1 LHALTALLL
10 AACIGSWAYSQSA
23 PANKDVKAGTVQR
36 IKIHG
41 KALEGNLEGETTD
54 PDVTIYLPPGYESNR
69 NTRYP
74 VVYLLH
80 GYSGTDATW
89 TGRLAKLP
97 ESMDRDIAAK
107 SAKEMIVVMPN
118 AYTKYGGSMYS
129 NSVTTGDWE
138 SYIAEDLVSYMDK
151 NYRTIPDRMSRGIG
165 GHSMGG
171 YGAVRVAMKRPD
183 VFSSLYILSAC
194 CLMNNPGGQ
203 RGNGGGNRGAA
214 PRGAA
219 PRGDGARGDTPQGA
233 TPQGDA
239 PRGQAAGRGAGGR
252 GNGFANVQFAEAAA
266 WSPNPNNPPNYFD
279 LPTKDG
285 QVQPLIAAKWVANSP
300 LAMVDQYVGNL
311 KKFHAIA
318 GDVGTSD
325 GLMASNKQLEE
336 AFTNFGIQHTF
347 ETYDGDHTNR
357 IGARIEMK
365 VLPFFSEN
373 LVFVQQKKK

>member
-1 LHALTALLL
+1 MRSIHIKATIACLLI
-10 AACIGSWAYSQSA
+10 ACIAAWAQQ
-23 PANKDVKAGTVQR
+23 PKAGSVQR

-41 KALEGNLEGETTD
+41 KALEGNLEGETAE
-54 PDVTIYLPPGYESNR
+54 PDVTIYLPPSYETNR

-97 ESMDRDIAAK
+97 ESLDRDIANKTAR
-107 SAKEMIVVMPN
+107 EMIVVMPN

-138 SYIAEDLVSYMDK
+138 SYIAEDLVGYMDK
-151 NYRTIPDRMSRGIG
+151 NYRTIPNRMSRGLA

-171 YGAVRVAMKRPD
+171 YGAVRIAMKRPD

-194 CLMNNPGGQ
+194 CLLNNPGTRGQ
-203 RGNGGGNRGAA
+203 APAGNRGNGA
-214 PRGAA
+214 
-219 PRGDGARGDTPQGA
+219 RGDGARGDGA
-233 TPQGDA
+233 
-239 PRGQAAGRGAGGR
+239 RGQAAAGRGAGNR
-252 GNGFANVQFAEAAA
+252 GGGFANVQFAEAAA

-300 LAMVDQYVGNL
+300 LAMLDQYVGNL
-311 KKFHAIA
+311 KKYHAIT
-318 GDVGTSD
+318 GDVGTAD

-336 AFTNFGIQHTF
+336 AFTTFGIAHTF

-357 IGARIEMK
+357 IGERIEMN
-365 VLPFFSEN
+365 VLPFFSQN
-373 LVFVQQKKK
+373 LSFSAPKK

>member
-1 LHALTALLL
+1 MKSMHFRILL
-10 AACIGSWAYSQSA
+10 ACTLMMTATGLVLAKEDGQA
-23 PANKDVKAGTVQR
+23 VKKGTVQH

-41 KALEGNLEGETTD
+41 KALEGNLEGETAD
-54 PDVTIYLPPGYESNR
+54 PDVTIYLPPDYETSKK
-69 NTRYP
+69 TRYP
-74 VVYLLH
+74 VIYLLH

-89 TGRLAKLP
+89 TGRIANVP
-97 ESMDRDIAAK
+97 EAMDRDIAANT
-107 SAKEMIVVMPN
+107 ARGMIVVMPN

-151 NYRTIPDRMSRGIG
+151 NYRTIPDRMSRGIA

-194 CLMNNPGGQ
+194 CLMNNPGS
-203 RGNGGGNRGAA
+203 GGNRGAA

-219 PRGDGARGDTPQGA
+219 PRGETPAAEAGRGDGARGG
-233 TPQGDA
+233 A
-239 PRGQAAGRGAGGR
+239 PRGGGNR
-252 GNGFANVQFAEAAA
+252 GNTFANVQFAEAAA
-266 WSPNPNNPPNYFD
+266 WSPNPGNPPNYFD

-285 QVQPLIAAKWVANSP
+285 QPQPVIVAKWVANSP
-300 LAMVDQYVGNL
+300 LAMLDQYVGNL

-336 AFTNFGIQHTF
+336 AFTNFGINHKF
-347 ETYDGDHTNR
+347 ETYDGDHTNHVKD
-357 IGARIEMK
+357 RIEQS
-365 VLPFFSEN
+365 VLPFFSQN
-373 LVFVQQKKK
+373 LSFKKEK